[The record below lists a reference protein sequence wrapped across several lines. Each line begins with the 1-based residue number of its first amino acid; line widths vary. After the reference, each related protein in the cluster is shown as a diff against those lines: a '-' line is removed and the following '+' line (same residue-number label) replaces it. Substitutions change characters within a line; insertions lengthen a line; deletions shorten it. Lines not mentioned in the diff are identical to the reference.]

1 MSVAIDVDL
10 RDRLGDA
17 RDQGPR
23 PTCLV
28 FAVSAAHEAK
38 RKSSDYLSPESLFF
52 SGVHRSHKD
61 PKRGLT
67 RTVVQEALVEDGQP
81 LENAWPYLAETPAKD
96 KWNAPTLAA
105 DALHKATIEFA
116 PRTVAQICEVLRAG
130 TPVLLVI
137 ALTVA
142 MYTPTAGGV
151 VRGTAS
157 DSVTTRRH
165 AVLAIGSGHARDGT
179 YLLIRNSWGKAWGTA
194 GHAWVHEPYLT
205 PHLQTTGIIA

>member
-1 MSVAIDVDL
+1 MSITIDVDL
-10 RDRLGDA
+10 RERLGEV

-38 RKSSDYLSPESLFF
+38 RKSTAYLSPEFLFF
-52 SGVHRSHKD
+52 SGVQRSHKD
-61 PKRGLT
+61 PKRGLA

-81 LENAWPYLAETPAKD
+81 LESAWPYLVETPAKG
-96 KWNAPTLAA
+96 KWQSPKLAA
-105 DALHKATIEFA
+105 DAIHKATIDFA

-142 MYTPTAGGV
+142 MYKPNADGV
-151 VRGTAS
+151 VRGSAI

-165 AVLAIGSGHARDGT
+165 AVVAIGSGQAEDGT
-179 YLLIRNSWGKAWGTA
+179 YLLIRNSWGKYWGA
-194 GHAWVHEPYLT
+194 SGHAWLHEPYLT
-205 PHLQTTGIIA
+205 PHLQTTGIIG